1 MMTPDRFTSLAET
14 YGGDLARWPVPE
26 RGAAAPFMA
35 AHADRAAQIL
45 SAERALDARLVA
57 YDVSPPSLRL
67 RDLVLAS
74 APVPR
79 AVRRA
84 WRWVAAASLGFGLAG
99 SAAAGVAAGF
109 TLAPPGVTRLISA
122 PAPSNDALAGLV
134 GDAGEG

>member
-74 APVPR
+74 APAPR
-79 AVRRA
+79 PARA

-122 PAPSNDALAGLV
+122 PAPGNDALADLV